1 MRRPVSSPA
10 ARLVT
15 HARAG
20 RQPASAR
27 RGSQFRT
34 AWCPARHCARANGAL
49 AASSEAPQVVYDESA
64 EKPDELGQL
73 GRQIKVPCLLDCLR
87 LHLLVLA
94 PCTL

>member
-20 RQPASAR
+20 RQPASIW

-34 AWCPARHCARANGAL
+34 AWCPSRHCARASGAL

-64 EKPDELGQL
+64 EKPDELDQL
-73 GRQIKVPCLLDCLR
+73 GRQIKVPYLLR
-87 LHLLVLA
+87 LSPLVGAGAL
-94 PCTL
+94 